1 MMIQH
6 YQLKRVIHM
15 NLSEIMIKSNY
26 YNMFIPSFL
35 IKPGHLKISKNML
48 SGKLIIEQTNL
59 DSAFFSLTDLY
70 TKFYFIIG
78 IISRTMAD
86 STERIL
92 SIQSHVVSGYVGNKS
107 ATFPLQL
114 LGFETDCINSV
125 QFSNHTGYD
134 KGVKGQRLNDV
145 ELWDLIDGLEANGL
159 DNYSH
164 IINGYIGKDT
174 FLRKLAQ
181 VIKKLKG
188 RNPNL
193 MYVCDPVMG
202 DSEPVGWY
210 VPKELLPIYRDEIL
224 PLCDICV
231 PNQFEVEMLS
241 GCQITDEK
249 SAFNAIE
256 KLHDMGVKVVVLS
269 STDSNVNPDESKL
282 KCLASRRVV
291 KPMTTVVDETSSDS
305 KFEYERYKIEFPKL
319 PLPFVGSG
327 DLFTALL
334 TAWLTRSGNNDWP
347 HNMNIPLA
355 LEKTIATM
363 QAVLNRTLKHYELST
378 TNNGSKLQNGACATT
393 TRVPAMAH
401 K

>member
-1 MMIQH
+1 
-6 YQLKRVIHM
+6 
-15 NLSEIMIKSNY
+15 
-26 YNMFIPSFL
+26 
-35 IKPGHLKISKNML
+35 
-48 SGKLIIEQTNL
+48 
-59 DSAFFSLTDLY
+59 
-70 TKFYFIIG
+70 
-78 IISRTMAD
+78 MAD

-125 QFSNHTGYD
+125 QFSNHTGYNN
-134 KGVKGQRLNDV
+134 GVKGQLLNDV
-145 ELWDLIDGLEANGL
+145 ELWDLIEGLEANGL
-159 DNYSH
+159 DRYTH
-164 IINGYIGKDT
+164 VINGYIGKDT

-193 MYVCDPVMG
+193 MYICDPVMG

-241 GCQITDEK
+241 GCKITDEK
-249 SAFNAIE
+249 SAFSAIE
-256 KLHDMGVKVVVLS
+256 KLHDLGVKVVVLS
-269 STDSNVNPDESKL
+269 STDNNVNPDESKL
-282 KCLASRRVV
+282 KCLASRIILRSSAEVSNEN
-291 KPMTTVVDETSSDS
+291 VD
-305 KFEYERYKIEFPKL
+305 KFERYRIEFPKL

-334 TAWLTRSGNNDWP
+334 TAWLTRSGNTNWP
-347 HNMNIPLA
+347 SNMNIPLA
-355 LEKTIATM
+355 LEKTIGTM
-363 QAVLNRTLKHYELST
+363 HAVLNRTLIHYEECAKS
-378 TNNGSKLQNGACATT
+378 NSSKVQTAAAKELKLIQSREDILNPKTIFRAE
-393 TRVPAMAH
+393 RVTF
-401 K
+401 